1 MSALLATATAN
12 KSGSTVTAVVN
23 GISTTVQVARDL
35 TVATG
40 DVIVV
45 ERIGSQ
51 WFALGRAY
59 TAAPA
64 TPVNEPAPPSQPSG
78 ITGTT
83 VFGPV
88 ETRSYRNGGWRSDNT
103 TVYQGQYGG
112 GGNHTGAV
120 FYGAPPR
127 SLAGATVTGSAI
139 IVRRQSG
146 GAFAAQQSTMRLM
159 TEATRPGGAPTLT
172 SSTSG
177 PNLAVGQ
184 ALTGGF
190 SVPISWAQAF
200 VDGTAGG
207 LAFFTGTGSPY
218 VLFSGLGDWG
228 PAFNLIISWQR

>member
-1 MSALLATATAN
+1 MSSLLATATAA

-23 GISTTVQVARDL
+23 GISTTVQVFRDL

-51 WFALGRAY
+51 WVALGRMF

-64 TPVNEPAPPSQPSG
+64 TPINEVPPPSQPSG

-88 ETRSYRNGGWRSDNT
+88 ETRSYRNGAWRTDNT
-103 TVYQGQYGG
+103 HVYQGSYGG

-120 FYGAPPR
+120 FYGAPPQ
-127 SLAGATVTGSAI
+127 SLAGAVVTGSAI
-139 IVRRQSG
+139 IVRRQAG
-146 GAFAAQQSTMRLM
+146 GAFAAQQTTMRLM

-172 SSTSG
+172 SSASG
-177 PNLAVGQ
+177 PNLAVNQ

-190 SVPISWAQAF
+190 SVPTSWAQSM

-207 LAFFTGTGSPY
+207 LAFFTSSGSPY
-218 VLFSGLGDWG
+218 VVFSGLGDWG
-228 PAFNLIISWQR
+228 PAFNLIVSWTR